1 MFIFMIFN
9 LGFGLDR
16 VVQPPLESLRSL
28 GDRSAMA
35 VRLCPPRC
43 MARLVRSFLLAIP
56 VLLMVAGFAPAAAQ
70 IGSERYSSLI
80 MEAGTGR
87 VISSVNPDELRHP
100 ASLTKMMTLYMVFE
114 ALRDRR
120 ISLYQNVPVS
130 QYAAAMS
137 PTKLGVP
144 AGGRLLVEEAIL
156 GLVTRSANDA
166 AAALGELLGGDED
179 RFSRIM
185 TLRARALGMSRTVF
199 RNASGLPDWD
209 QVTTARDMA
218 TLGRRLLFDFP
229 QEYRYFSTTVFRF
242 RGQVLRNHNNLLDAY
257 PGADGMKTGY
267 IDSSGYNLVSSAV
280 RGNVRLI
287 GVVMGAARGGER
299 DLHMM
304 ALLDQGYEKL
314 DVPIAPRIIQ
324 AGGAVGR
331 MPSLV
336 AAAQAA
342 QAPAQ
347 APLLITPSMVAPRPR
362 PSARWSV
369 QVGAFASEAAARQA
383 AVAARRIADAG
394 EARVETATVNRK
406 TSYRAQLTGLS
417 QTDAQVACSTLS
429 RRKIACTPIRPEAGH
444 IASR

>member
-1 MFIFMIFN
+1 
-9 LGFGLDR
+9 
-16 VVQPPLESLRSL
+16 
-28 GDRSAMA
+28 
-35 VRLCPPRC
+35 
-43 MARLVRSFLLAIP
+43 MARLISGFLLAIP
-56 VLLMVAGFAPAAAQ
+56 VFLVVAAHAPAAAQ

-80 MEAGTGR
+80 MEARTGR

-130 QYAAAMS
+130 QYASAMS

-144 AGGRLLVEEAIL
+144 PGGRLSVEEAIL

-229 QEYRYFSTTVFRF
+229 QEYRYFSTTTFRF

-257 PGADGMKTGY
+257 PGTDGMKTGY

-287 GVVMGAARGGER
+287 GVVLGAARGGER

-314 DVPIAPRIIQ
+314 DVPIAPRVAQ
-324 AGGAVGR
+324 GGGGR

-342 QAPAQ
+342 QAPM
-347 APLLITPSMVAPRPR
+347 LITPAMMAPRPR

-369 QVGAFASEAAARQA
+369 QVGAFTTEAAARQA

-394 EARVETATVNRK
+394 EARVETVTVNRK
-406 TSYRAQLTGLS
+406 LSYRAQLIGLS

-444 IASR
+444 MASR